1 MDFPYKTIFAN
12 ANCPIKALSVT
23 EEQKT
28 ALASLKD
35 VANFLPKDIDFES
48 NGDLLG
54 FSANA
59 AVANSV
65 NLNDDGI
72 TGNNLVEVAK
82 NFIGKFCDLEHKR
95 NRIVGYITNYGF
107 SKFGTDEIMT
117 EEEARNTTEPFNIVL
132 GGIIWRLAD
141 KDFAAYIEESS
152 NPESENFESVST
164 SWEVGFSENNLV
176 LLPKGKSLYKEGM
189 IITSEDKDFDKISQ
203 CLRAN
208 GGDGTWGEFRV
219 CRDIILPAL
228 PLGIGFTENPAASV
242 KGVATIINKVMSAEI
257 EEHPEDCSCEDCK
270 EEKEAFS
277 KVEYK
282 DKELYQRVRKD
293 ADDKFGGKNSYVK
306 NLWVLREYKKRGGKT
321 KFSGKKPNSD
331 EIKKSVKSAEIYS
344 EMDEYQDEV
353 EAAEKVKRA
362 LNKPFR
368 TPGGPKKFGVY
379 VKNDKG
385 NVVLVRFGDP
395 NMEIKRDD
403 PERRK
408 NFRARHN
415 CDNPGPRW
423 KAKYWSC
430 KMWSKKPVSDI
441 T

>member
-107 SKFGTDEIMT
+107 SKFGTDEVMT

-176 LLPKGKSLYKEGM
+176 LLPKGKSLYKEGL

-242 KGVATIINKVMSAEI
+242 KGVATMINKTITAEI
-257 EEHPEDCSCEDCK
+257 EEHSEDCDCDECK
-270 EEKEAFS
+270 QEKEALS
-277 KVEYK
+277 KVDYK

-293 ADDKFGGKNSYVK
+293 ADDKFGAKNSYVK
-306 NLWVLREYKKRGGKT
+306 NLWVLKEYKKRGGKT

-331 EIKKSVKSAEIYS
+331 EIKKSVKSAEIHA

-385 NVVLVRFGDP
+385 NIVLVRFGDP
-395 NMEIKRDD
+395 GMEIKRDD

-415 CDNPGPRW
+415 CDQKKDKTTPG
-423 KAKYWSC
+423 YWSC

-441 T
+441 A

>member
-12 ANCPIKALSVT
+12 CPIKALSAT

-35 VANFLPKDIDFES
+35 VANFLPKDVDFS
-48 NGDLLG
+48 VNQDLLG
-54 FSANA
+54 FSANV
-59 AVANSV
+59 AVGNSS

-72 TGNNLVEVAK
+72 NGKNLVEIAK
-82 NFIGKFCDLEHKR
+82 YFVSKFCDAEHRRSK
-95 NRIVGYITNYGF
+95 ILGYITNYGF
-107 SKFGTDEIMT
+107 SEFGTDKPIT
-117 EEEARNTTEPFNIVL
+117 EEEARNTNEPFNLVL
-132 GGIIWRLAD
+132 GGVVWRLAD
-141 KDFAAYIEESS
+141 KEFAAYLEECS
-152 NPESENFESVST
+152 NPESENFESLST
-164 SWEVGFSENNLV
+164 SWEVGFSENNLI
-176 LLPKGKSLYKEGM
+176 LLPKGKTHYKDGL
-189 IITSEDKDFDKISQ
+189 IISKEDKDFDKISQ

-208 GGDGTWGEFRV
+208 GGNGTWGEFRV

-228 PLGIGFTENPAASV
+228 PLGIGFTESPAASV
-242 KGVATIINKVMSAEI
+242 KGVALMINKVISAETKDNS
-257 EEHPEDCSCEDCK
+257 EEES
-270 EEKEAFS
+270 FS

-282 DKELYQRVRKD
+282 DKELYQKVRKD

-344 EMDEYQDEV
+344 EMDEYTEEMQ
-353 EAAEKVKRA
+353 AEEKIKRA

-385 NVVLVRFGDP
+385 NIVLVRFGDP
-395 NMEIKRDD
+395 KMDIKRDN

-415 CDNPGPRW
+415 CDQKKDKTTPG
-423 KAKYWSC
+423 YWSC